1 VECNGCGRVSP
12 LRGQRRTPVLLAL
25 LGLVLLLALPS
36 MGSPPQAATAPDT
49 GRPLHLKIKPADVAS
64 VDLVEAPNGSH
75 VYRVRWRDG
84 REKTLTPDQ
93 FADLLYEEYSGR
105 NTLFALLNITSLGGV
120 LWVGLGLLGQVLFTG
135 RMVVQWLVSEKK
147 KRSVVPVA
155 FWWMSLGGATMLLI
169 YFLWRKDIVGVLGQ
183 STGWFI
189 YSRNLWLIY
198 RHPGPRESGSV

>member
-1 VECNGCGRVSP
+1 MTALC
-12 LRGQRRTPVLLAL
+12 LAVLLAVSA
-25 LGLVLLLALPS
+25 GATALPQ
-36 MGSPPQAATAPDT
+36 QAAHQT
-49 GRPLHLKIKPADVAS
+49 GRALHLKIKPTGVAS
-64 VDLVEAPNGSH
+64 VDLVEAPNGCH
-75 VYRVRWRDG
+75 VYRVLWRDG

-93 FADLLYEEYSGR
+93 FADLLYQEYSAR
-105 NTLFALLNITSLGGV
+105 NTLFALLNITSWGGV

-155 FWWMSLGGATMLLI
+155 FWWMSLGGATMLLV

-198 RHPGPRESGSV
+198 RHPGPRESAAV